1 MSPAGALA
9 ALKRLESAAVS
20 NAAPMPS
27 RRDRQPEWQGLGFQ
41 VGGVRL
47 VSAFGEISEVMTL
60 PRVTAIPNVR
70 KWLLGISSVRGRLL
84 PIIDLHTYL
93 SMTPTQPASEWRVLV
108 VEDGDLVAGLL
119 VEQSLG
125 MQHFTEAPL
134 EARATE
140 QLGDMGRYVDRVFR
154 RGGHVYF
161 EARIRNILRDDKFMN
176 VAEAHI

>member
-1 MSPAGALA
+1 MGLVGALA
-9 ALKRLESAAVS
+9 VLKRLESAAVS

-27 RRDRQPEWQGLGFQ
+27 KRDRQPEWQGLGFQ

-60 PRVTAIPNVR
+60 PRFTAIPNVR
-70 KWLLGISSVRGRLL
+70 KWLLGIASVRGRLL
-84 PIIDLHTYL
+84 PIIDLHAYL
-93 SMTPTQPASEWRVLV
+93 SMTPTQPASQWRVLV

-125 MQHFTEAPL
+125 MQYFTEAPL
-134 EARATE
+134 AAPATE
-140 QLGDMGRYVDRVFR
+140 PLGEIGRYVDRAFR
-154 RGGHVYF
+154 QGGRVYY
-161 EARIRNILRDDKFMN
+161 EARVKAILRDDKFMN